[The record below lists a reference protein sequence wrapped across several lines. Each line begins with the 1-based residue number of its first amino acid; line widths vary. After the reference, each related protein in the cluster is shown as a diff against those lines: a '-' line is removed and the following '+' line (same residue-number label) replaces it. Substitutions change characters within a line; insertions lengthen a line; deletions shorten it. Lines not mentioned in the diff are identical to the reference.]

1 MEETS
6 TADKLIGEIREMY
19 NASRK
24 NTAQLGCNL
33 IDDKIAR
40 RESAK
45 KERSRKQW
53 CVQSASEAKST
64 KTSISV
70 TSRNIRTD
78 NGRAG
83 KSASDKNITL
93 YRGSDKARMRTAEN
107 GGNMSCCASIGRSAF
122 PGNYPTTV
130 RAVQRHSG
138 VPKVMI
144 MWTSFRC
151 IFFPLKMRKL
161 QHSVNFTIKENAC
174 TERTFDVAWF

>member
-1 MEETS
+1 MEGTS
-6 TADKLIGEIREMY
+6 SADKLIGEIREMY

-24 NTAQLGCNL
+24 NTAHLGCNL

-45 KERSRKQW
+45 KERLRKEW
-53 CVQSASEAKST
+53 CEQSASEEAKST

-70 TSRNIRTD
+70 ASRNIRTD

-83 KSASDKNITL
+83 KSASDKNRTL
-93 YRGSDKARMRTAEN
+93 YRGNDKARMRTVEN

-122 PGNYPTTV
+122 PGNYPTAV

-138 VPKVMI
+138 LPKVMI
-144 MWTSFRC
+144 CEPVFGT
-151 IFFPLKMRKL
+151 FFILLK
-161 QHSVNFTIKENAC
+161 
-174 TERTFDVAWF
+174 

>member
-45 KERSRKQW
+45 KERSRKEW
-53 CVQSASEAKST
+53 CIQSASEAKST
-64 KTSISV
+64 KTSRSV

-144 MWTSFRC
+144 CEPVFGA
-151 IFFPLKMRKL
+151 FFFLLK
-161 QHSVNFTIKENAC
+161 
-174 TERTFDVAWF
+174 